1 MPTHGG
7 KREAQNDMVLPSTN
21 EININ
26 GRWINLF
33 ILNIYVV
40 KETHIMPVY
49 GFQFYMGNCS
59 GPG

>member
-1 MPTHGG
+1 MGE

-33 ILNIYVV
+33 TLNIYVV
-40 KETHIMPVY
+40 KETHIRPVY
-49 GFQFYMGNCS
+49 SFQFSLENCS